1 MINITDLPTDILT
14 MIYELKDTQ
23 EHLDIIEKYA
33 RSNFK
38 FVMKDIKE
46 RFINI
51 LDEKREMEYN
61 EIVSPFDINEN
72 QEMTQDDITYDSKYN
87 FDNMT
92 ANISDGEIKF
102 RNRNIKRREMGEELF
117 QEYKKYYRFQ

>member
-1 MINITDLPTDILT
+1 MINITDLPNDILT
-14 MIYELKDTQ
+14 MIYELKEKEERLT
-23 EHLDIIEKYA
+23 IIEKYA

-51 LDEKREMEYN
+51 LEDKIEMEYDQQ
-61 EIVSPFDINEN
+61 VLPYDIIEN
-72 QEMTQDDITYDSKYN
+72 QDMTDDSIEYDTKYN